1 MKSLCLPNHMTL
13 LELILTMKLRT
24 QHSVILM
31 RLWLLLLGLTIP
43 TQATLAIHHTAQA
56 TTHTT
61 LDINPMDIHLILL
74 TAQVTIHT
82 ILHTAQATTTQDI
95 HLTTIAHLTIVTT
108 VAMVAMEAMMVTIT
122 TAITMVATLAME
134 LMTTTMES
142 NGMRATTKT
151 MMSTTGP

>member
-1 MKSLCLPNHMTL
+1 MTTKLKTL
-13 LELILTMKLRT
+13 LL
-24 QHSVILM
+24 VILM
-31 RLWLLLLGLTIP
+31 KLPIVLSDSYLTIP

-61 LDINPMDIHLILL
+61 LDINPMDIHLILLTAQVTIHTILL